1 MTETQPTTRVI
12 RALSADRHIRLAV
25 LDARPLWDSVRR
37 GHPQLEAQACAC
49 LVELLASTLLL
60 QSRSMFGERLQV
72 LVRSAGRAQ
81 AVVADSWP
89 DGMVRGMLDL
99 ADGPM
104 EGAWITAPGLL
115 QVMRSGAKGEP
126 YIGKLPLVEGGIP
139 AQVEAYLQHSEQ
151 IQASLNVWCDPATGE
166 GGGLMVE
173 PLPACPPE
181 RMRRLVEA
189 LEGLEVVPN
198 WERDPEFLIRWIN
211 QGEGATPLSSHEI
224 EYRCRCSKPA
234 LLEALGRFSSEKIEE
249 IFAEGS
255 PAEVRC
261 DYCGKVFAI
270 HRQEVLADG
279 H

>member
-1 MTETQPTTRVI
+1 MTESQPTTRVI

-37 GHPQLEAQACAC
+37 GHPHLESEACAC

-60 QSRSMFGERLQV
+60 QSRSMFVERLQV
-72 LVRSAGRAQ
+72 LVRGAGRAQ

-89 DGMVRGMLDL
+89 DGMVRGMLDVVEGP
-99 ADGPM
+99 ADGT
-104 EGAWITAPGLL
+104 WIEAPGLL

-126 YIGKLPLVEGGIP
+126 YIGKLPLVEGGIST
-139 AQVEAYLQHSEQ
+139 QIEAYLQQSEQ
-151 IQASLNVWCDPATGE
+151 IQASLSVWCDPATGE

-181 RMRRLVEA
+181 RMRHLVEA
-189 LEGLEVVPN
+189 LDGLDVVPN

-211 QGEGATPLSSHEI
+211 QGEGATQLSTHEI
-224 EYRCRCSKPA
+224 EYRCRCAKEA
-234 LLEALGRFSSEKIEE
+234 LLEALGRFSREKIEE

-270 HRQEVLADG
+270 HREEVLADG

>member
-1 MTETQPTTRVI
+1 
-12 RALSADRHIRLAV
+12 
-25 LDARPLWDSVRR
+25 
-37 GHPQLEAQACAC
+37 LEAEACAC

-60 QSRSMFGERLQV
+60 QSRSMFVERLQV
-72 LVRSAGRAQ
+72 LVRGAGRAQ

-89 DGMVRGMLDL
+89 DGMVRGMLDV
-99 ADGPM
+99 AEGPVDGP
-104 EGAWITAPGLL
+104 WIEAPGLL

-126 YIGKLPLVEGGIP
+126 YIGKLPLVEGGVS
-139 AQVEAYLQHSEQ
+139 AQIEAYLQHSEQ
-151 IQASLNVWCDPATGE
+151 IQASLSVWCDPATGE

-181 RMRRLVEA
+181 RMRYLVEA

-211 QGEGATPLSSHEI
+211 QGDGATQLSTHEI
-224 EYRCRCSKPA
+224 EYRCRCAKEA
-234 LLEALGRFSSEKIEE
+234 LLEALGRFSREKIEE